1 MSSQNKGFDPE
12 IISGYRERMKKSGKN
27 YLMSGTDDNGP
38 EFKNFYFIGMY
49 EGREVIY
56 DAALYTLRLH
66 HNSELFEL
74 AEHRAANHFPE
85 FKRIRYRE
93 DENGDLHALDDLEEE
108 IGLYMAE
115 VMMELEAEGDIRV
128 SEFVDLDPNL
138 TFGIGLD
145 AALNEDKIDDKVIT
159 RFVKQF
165 NEDTLKLDETSY
177 TFHTED
183 EEFVNE

>member
-1 MSSQNKGFDPE
+1 MFSQNKGFDPE
-12 IISGYRERMKKSGKN
+12 VINDYRERMKKGGKN
-27 YLMSGTDDNGP
+27 YILAQSDDNGP
-38 EFKNFYFIGMY
+38 EFKNFFFVGMY
-49 EGREVIY
+49 EGKEVIY

-66 HNSELFEL
+66 HNSELYEL

-85 FKRIRYRE
+85 FKRINYRE
-93 DENGDLHALDDLEEE
+93 DENGDLQALDDLEEE

-128 SEFVDLDPNL
+128 SEFIDIDPKI

-145 AALNEDKIDDKVIT
+145 AALNVDQIDDKVIT
-159 RFVKQF
+159 TFVRKY
-165 NEDTLKLDETSY
+165 NEDSLTLDSTSY

-183 EEFVNE
+183 EEYVK

>member
-1 MSSQNKGFDPE
+1 MSQQNKGFDPDV
-12 IISGYRERMKKSGKN
+12 ISDYRERMKKAGKN
-27 YLMSGTDDNGP
+27 YLLSGSEDNGP
-38 EFKNFYFIGMY
+38 EFKNFYFIGMF

-66 HNSELFEL
+66 HNSELYEL

-93 DENGDLHALDDLEEE
+93 DENGDLQALDDLEEE

-115 VMMELEAEGDIRV
+115 VMMELEAEEDIRV
-128 SEFVDLDPNL
+128 SEFVEIDPHLN
-138 TFGIGLD
+138 FGIGLD
-145 AALNEDKIDDKVIT
+145 AALNLDRIDDKVIT

-165 NEDTLKLDETSY
+165 NDDSLQLDQTSY

-183 EEFVNE
+183 EEYVNE